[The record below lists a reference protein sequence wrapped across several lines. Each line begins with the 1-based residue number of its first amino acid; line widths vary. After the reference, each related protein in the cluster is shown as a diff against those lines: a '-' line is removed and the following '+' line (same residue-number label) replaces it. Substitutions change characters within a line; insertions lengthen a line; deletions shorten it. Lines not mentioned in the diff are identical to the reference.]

1 MKVAVIGSRNI
12 KDFDAAYKLMCEKL
26 PKNCS
31 EIVSGGALGADTLA
45 EKYAKENDIHLTVFL
60 PEFEKYGKAAPLI
73 RNTKIIEYADIVY
86 AFWDMKSPGTAKA
99 LDKCIKT
106 DKPFKIIKI

>member
-12 KDFDAAYKLMCEKL
+12 VDFDTAYRLMCENI

-31 EIVSGGALGADTLA
+31 EIVSGGAAGADTLA
-45 EKYAKENDIHLTVFL
+45 EKYAKEHGLHLTVFL
-60 PEFEKYGKAAPLI
+60 PEYEKYGKAATLI
-73 RNTKIIEYADIVY
+73 RNTKIVEYADIVY
-86 AFWDMKSPGTAKA
+86 AFWDMKSLGTTKS

-106 DKPFKIIKI
+106 GKPFKIIKI